1 MLKKILAAAAI
12 TAALVL
18 GGSSAAMAQTY
29 PAQVGCVANPATIVV
44 GQTSVVTCTGL
55 SPNATGTFPVTGPSG
70 TVTTRTI
77 TTDAQGKATFSLVG
91 PAAGNY
97 TVSLVTSNG
106 QSGSATVTVTAAS
119 AGAGGGSLPP
129 TGTDVP
135 AAAIWLGVGAIGIGG
150 IAVAAAV
157 ARRRAASN
165 R

>member
-18 GGSSAAMAQTY
+18 GGSSAATAYT
-29 PAQVGCVANPATIVV
+29 AGVTCVANPATIVT
-44 GQTSVVTCTGL
+44 GATSVVTCTGFP
-55 SPNATGTFPVTGPSG
+55 PNASGTFTVTGPSG

-77 TTDAQGKATFSLVG
+77 TTDAEGDATFSLVG

-97 TVSLVTSNG
+97 KVTLVTSG
-106 QSGSATVTVTAAS
+106 GLTGEATVTVTASS
-119 AGAGGGSLPP
+119 AGTGGLPP
-129 TGTDVP
+129 TGSEVP